1 MRLELSD
8 MLKLTRKLE
17 YALIALR
24 HIQGQATKKI
34 VSTKEIAETHRIPL
48 QLLAKTLQQLAKHN
62 IIEAIQGAH
71 GGYRLKKSLDN
82 INMNTLIQILE
93 GPIGIMDCSVD
104 SNCVQLDICN
114 IRKPINRVN
123 DAIVSMFDNL
133 TLADIT
139 GH

>member
-1 MRLELSD
+1 

-17 YALIALR
+17 YALIALS
-24 HIQGQATKKI
+24 HIQGQATEKI

-123 DAIVSMFDNL
+123 DAIKSHIGAKGL
-133 TLADIT
+133 
-139 GH
+139 

>member
-1 MRLELSD
+1 

-17 YALIALR
+17 YALIALS
-24 HIQGQATKKI
+24 HIQGQATEKI
-34 VSTKEIAETHRIPL
+34 VNTKEIAETHRIPL

>member
-1 MRLELSD
+1 

-17 YALIALR
+17 YALIALS
-24 HIQGQATKKI
+24 HIQGQATEKI
-34 VSTKEIAETHRIPL
+34 VSTKEIAEIHRIPL

>member
-1 MRLELSD
+1 

-17 YALIALR
+17 YALIALS
-24 HIQGQATKKI
+24 HIQGQATEKI

-82 INMNTLIQILE
+82 ININTLIHILE
-93 GPIGIMDCSVD
+93 GTIGIMDCSVD

>member
-1 MRLELSD
+1 

-17 YALIALR
+17 YALIALS
-24 HIQGQATKKI
+24 HIQGQAAEKI

-93 GPIGIMDCSVD
+93 GPIGNMDCSVD
-104 SNCVQLDICN
+104 LNCVQLDICN

>member
-1 MRLELSD
+1 

-17 YALIALR
+17 YALIALS
-24 HIQGQATKKI
+24 HIQGQATEKI
-34 VSTKEIAETHRIPL
+34 VSTKEISDTHRIPL
-48 QLLAKTLQQLAKHN
+48 QLLAKTLQKMAKHN

>member
-1 MRLELSD
+1 

-17 YALIALR
+17 YALIALS
-24 HIQGQATKKI
+24 HIQGQATEKI

-123 DAIVSMFDNL
+123 DAIISMFDNL

>member
-1 MRLELSD
+1 

-24 HIQGQATKKI
+24 YIHGQTAEKI
-34 VSTKEIAETHRIPL
+34 VSTKEIAKIHRIPL

-82 INMNTLIQILE
+82 INMNSLIQILE
-93 GPIGIMDCSVD
+93 GPIGITDCSVD

-114 IRKPINRVN
+114 IRKPINRIN

>member
-1 MRLELSD
+1 

-17 YALIALR
+17 YALIALS
-24 HIQGQATKKI
+24 HIQGQAAEKI

>member
-1 MRLELSD
+1 

-17 YALIALR
+17 YALIALS
-24 HIQGQATKKI
+24 HIQGQATEKI

>member
-1 MRLELSD
+1 

-17 YALIALR
+17 YALIALS
-24 HIQGQATKKI
+24 HIQGQATEKI
-34 VSTKEIAETHRIPL
+34 VSTKEISETHRIPL
-48 QLLAKTLQQLAKHN
+48 QLLAKTLQQMAKHN

>member
-1 MRLELSD
+1 

-17 YALIALR
+17 YALIALS
-24 HIQGQATKKI
+24 HIQGQAPEKI

>member
-1 MRLELSD
+1 

-17 YALIALR
+17 YALIALS
-24 HIQGQATKKI
+24 HIQGQATEKI

-139 GH
+139 RH

>member
-1 MRLELSD
+1 

-17 YALIALR
+17 YALIALS
-24 HIQGQATKKI
+24 HIQGQATEKI
-34 VSTKEIAETHRIPL
+34 VSTKEISDTHRIPL
-48 QLLAKTLQQLAKHN
+48 QLLAKTLQQMAKHN

>member
-1 MRLELSD
+1 

>member
-1 MRLELSD
+1 

-24 HIQGQATKKI
+24 HIQGQATEKI

-139 GH
+139 RH

>member
-1 MRLELSD
+1 

-17 YALIALR
+17 YALIALS
-24 HIQGQATKKI
+24 HIQGQATEKI
-34 VSTKEIAETHRIPL
+34 VSTKEISETHRIPL
-48 QLLAKTLQQLAKHN
+48 QLLAKILQQLAKHN

-82 INMNTLIQILE
+82 TNMNTLIQILE

>member
-1 MRLELSD
+1 

-17 YALIALR
+17 YALIALS
-24 HIQGQATKKI
+24 HIQGQATEKI
-34 VSTKEIAETHRIPL
+34 VSTKEIAETQRIPL

>member
-1 MRLELSD
+1 

-17 YALIALR
+17 YALIALS
-24 HIQGQATKKI
+24 HIQGKAPEKI

-71 GGYRLKKSLDN
+71 GGYRLKRSLDN

>member
-1 MRLELSD
+1 

-17 YALIALR
+17 YALIALS
-24 HIQGQATKKI
+24 HIQGQATEKI

-82 INMNTLIQILE
+82 INMNALIQILE
-93 GPIGIMDCSVD
+93 GPIGIMDCSAD

-123 DAIVSMFDNL
+123 EAIVSMFDNL

-139 GH
+139 RH

>member
-1 MRLELSD
+1 

-17 YALIALR
+17 YALIALS
-24 HIQGQATKKI
+24 HIQGQATEKI

-123 DAIVSMFDNL
+123 DAIKSMFDNL
-133 TLADIT
+133 RLSEIT
-139 GH
+139 GI

>member
-1 MRLELSD
+1 

-17 YALIALR
+17 YALIALS
-24 HIQGQATKKI
+24 HIQGQATEKI

-104 SNCVQLDICN
+104 SNCV
-114 IRKPINRVN
+114 
-123 DAIVSMFDNL
+123 
-133 TLADIT
+133 
-139 GH
+139 

>member
-1 MRLELSD
+1 

-17 YALIALR
+17 YALIALS
-24 HIQGQATKKI
+24 HIQGQATEKI
-34 VSTKEIAETHRIPL
+34 VSTKKIAETHRIPL

>member
-1 MRLELSD
+1 

-123 DAIVSMFDNL
+123 DAIISMFDNL

>member
-1 MRLELSD
+1 

-17 YALIALR
+17 YALIALS
-24 HIQGQATKKI
+24 HIQGQATEKI

-93 GPIGIMDCSVD
+93 GPIGIMDCSVN